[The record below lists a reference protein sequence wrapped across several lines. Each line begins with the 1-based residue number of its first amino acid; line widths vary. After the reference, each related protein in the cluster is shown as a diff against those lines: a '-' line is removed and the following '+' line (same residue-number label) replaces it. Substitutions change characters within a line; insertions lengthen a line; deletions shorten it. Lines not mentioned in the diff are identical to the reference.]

1 MEPARPTK
9 GRPVRV
15 RTNAPV
21 KKTLSLPE
29 DAVEVLQ
36 ALAEARNT
44 TQGEVIRRA
53 LALDKYLH
61 EAARDGG
68 RVLVEDPDKTLRQ
81 LVFF

>member
-1 MEPARPTK
+1 MEPAHPTK

-15 RTNAPV
+15 RASAPV
-21 KKTLSLPE
+21 KTTLSLPE
-29 DAVEVLQ
+29 DAVE
-36 ALAEARNT
+36 ALRTLAAARNT

-61 EAARDGG
+61 EATREGG

>member
-15 RTNAPV
+15 RANAPV
-21 KKTLSLPE
+21 KTTLSLPE
-29 DAVEVLQ
+29 DTVEAVR
-36 ALAEARNT
+36 ALAATRNI

-53 LALDKYLH
+53 VALDQYLH
-61 EAARDGG
+61 EAAREGG